1 MLNETLLASVNHN
14 ARLNALGTRMA
25 PVSRRTV
32 HNKMTLSGRSH
43 QVQVRRCAR
52 YQHCT
57 LTLFV
62 GPAVRVSGWPPC
74 TFRKKIGIDKYGFS
88 TSDQKQ
94 SRHAKQVKSVVQHV
108 TEHKPLVLRN
118 GCDIR
123 AASNGRPSHVQQICT
138 NTPQNRG
145 SRVTTNVCHIHNMV
159 TAVTPLQR
167 TFYISLRRFM
177 GREPGASLSRT
188 MSSCSDPPQMD
199 KCLQEKVTDVEGA

>member
-1 MLNETLLASVNHN
+1 
-14 ARLNALGTRMA
+14 MA
-25 PVSRRTV
+25 PVSER
-32 HNKMTLSGRSH
+32 LSVTKWRS
-43 QVQVRRCAR
+43 QVGLIKYRYVDVRPHR

-62 GPAVRVSGWPPC
+62 GPTVRVSGWPPC

-108 TEHKPLVLRN
+108 TKHKPLVLRN
-118 GCDIR
+118 GCDIKS
-123 AASNGRPSHVQQICT
+123 ASNGRPSHVQQICT

-145 SRVTTNVCHIHNMV
+145 SSVTTNVCHIHNMV

-167 TFYISLRRFM
+167 TLYISLRRFM

-199 KCLQEKVTDVEGA
+199 KCLQEKVTDVEGT